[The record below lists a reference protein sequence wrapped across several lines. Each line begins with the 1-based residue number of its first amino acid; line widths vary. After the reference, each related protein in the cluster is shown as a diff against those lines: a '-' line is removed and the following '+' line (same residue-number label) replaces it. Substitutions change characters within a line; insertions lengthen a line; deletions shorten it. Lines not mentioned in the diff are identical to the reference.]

1 MMKNSLKETSSFC
14 CALMIK
20 YALERKFDPKIL
32 FNGIEDKKDVLLS
45 AHEWISMDLWIQ
57 LARNF
62 EQAGGNLFDAG
73 YEIMQS
79 KTPYFMYL
87 FFQIAGQ
94 DFIIKNTAKHFTE
107 RLVKTVG
114 LTIEPKRK
122 GIADVV
128 FTPFPNTCYST
139 QNCDFYRG
147 CTLAVARLKK
157 VRNLQLTELTCAV
170 RGNGHECRYR
180 LTWIPDPSLLERL
193 RDSIFLRFKTQ
204 KAILSNMEE
213 MYNTLQTQYNEA
225 KQLNEQLTVTLAEK
239 AWLSETL
246 QDLNSN
252 LERKVAEQTSDIR
265 AKNET
270 LIKTNAQLRESER
283 MKDLL
288 TGALVHDIKNHLFS
302 LASDV
307 RALNDIEGCSQEAHE
322 ILSHTSSACTSAMS
336 LAANM
341 LDIGKMEEGRLVVEL
356 QPVNFPQ
363 IQTML
368 GRYIQN
374 VFFKEKKISV
384 TVEPPDFDLTFD
396 ADYYLLDRVL
406 QNLLTNAAMYTP
418 EEGEVR
424 ITFVEPATIAVF
436 NSGEPIPEKYRG
448 TLFEKY
454 ARVNTDSS
462 KYAKGLGLF
471 FCRLVMGAHGGSIE
485 LACSE
490 NGNRF
495 VLRFHHEPLNHGT

>member
-1 MMKNSLKETSSFC
+1 
-14 CALMIK
+14 MIK
-20 YALERKFDPKIL
+20 YALDRKYDPRIL
-32 FNGIEDKKDVLLS
+32 FKGIEDKKDVLLS
-45 AHEWISMDLWIQ
+45 AHEWISMDLWIR

-94 DFIIKNTAKHFTE
+94 AFIIKNTAKHFTE

-114 LTIEPKRK
+114 LTIEPKGK
-122 GIADVV
+122 GIVDVV
-128 FTPFPNTCYST
+128 FTPYPNTCYST

-157 VRNLQLTELTCAV
+157 IRNLTLTELTCAV

-180 LTWIPDPSLLERL
+180 LTWIPDPSLFERIK
-193 RDSIFLRFKTQ
+193 DSIFFRFKTQ
-204 KAILSNMEE
+204 KAILLNMEE
-213 MYNTLQTQYNEA
+213 MYNSLQTQYNEA
-225 KQLNEQLTVTLAEK
+225 KILNEQLTAALAEK
-239 AWLSETL
+239 ARLSETL

-265 AKNET
+265 SKNEI
-270 LIKTNAQLRESER
+270 LVKTNVQLRESER

-288 TGALVHDIKNHLFS
+288 TGTLVHDIKNHIFS
-302 LASDV
+302 IASDV
-307 RALNDIEGCSQEAHE
+307 RALNDIEGFTQDDHE
-322 ILSHTSSACTSAMS
+322 ILVHTSSACSSAMS
-336 LAANM
+336 LTANM
-341 LDIGKMEEGRLVVEL
+341 LDIGKMEEGRLVIEL
-356 QPVNFPQ
+356 EPVDFPR
-363 IQTML
+363 IQTMFS
-368 GRYIQN
+368 RYVQN
-374 VFFKEKKISV
+374 VFFKEKKI
-384 TVEPPDFDLTFD
+384 TVRVDPPDFDLTFD
-396 ADYYLLDRVL
+396 ADHYLLERVI

-418 EEGEVR
+418 EGGEVR
-424 ITFVEPATIAVF
+424 ISFAKPAAMAVF

-454 ARVNTDSS
+454 ARVNSDSS

-471 FCRLVMGAHGGSIE
+471 FCGLVMSAHGGSIE
-485 LACSE
+485 LECGKE
-490 NGNRF
+490 GNCF
-495 VLRFHHEPLNHGT
+495 VLRFRHEPLNHGA